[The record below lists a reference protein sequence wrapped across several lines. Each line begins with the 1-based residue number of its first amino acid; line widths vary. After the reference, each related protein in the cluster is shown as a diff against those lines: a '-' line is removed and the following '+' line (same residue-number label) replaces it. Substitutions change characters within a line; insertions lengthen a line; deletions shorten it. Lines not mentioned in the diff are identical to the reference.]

1 MRCWDPLGVPIRSE
15 LGSVS
20 TASRMLISVPDSIL
34 SLYPTRATTVP
45 AGPDWVH
52 EIKHDDY
59 RLIVQCEGER
69 VKLYTRRGHDWSDR
83 FPLISEA
90 ASASNIIL
98 RDRRGGGVAR
108 RCRAQSLRPA
118 SQPAS
123 ILAKLGWSPST
134 CWRSTVTTSG
144 HSRCTRVRIAWR
156 AHTLVAFKAARD
168 IRIRSALQLSL
179 LCLASRLMRRLARA
193 SNRRTAHPPCHMAE
207 RCLRADI
214 VEGAV
219 LHAPEAG
226 ATAPPCPQLTARRG
240 HRPRLARSAPVC

>member
-1 MRCWDPLGVPIRSE
+1 MRCWDPLGYPFGRSW
-15 LGSVS
+15 G
-20 TASRMLISVPDSIL
+20 ASRLRPLGCLFL
-34 SLYPTRATTVP
+34 SPTAFCPCIPTRPTTVP

-59 RLIVQCEGER
+59 RLIVQCEGDR

-156 AHTLVAFKAARD
+156 AHTLVAFTSARD
-168 IRIRSALQLSL
+168 IRTRSAF
-179 LCLASRLMRRLARA
+179 
-193 SNRRTAHPPCHMAE
+193 
-207 RCLRADI
+207 
-214 VEGAV
+214 
-219 LHAPEAG
+219 
-226 ATAPPCPQLTARRG
+226 
-240 HRPRLARSAPVC
+240 